1 MRVVTQDNI
10 RGAQRIGY
18 RSDIDGLRAIS
29 VLAVVLFHTFPTVV
43 RGGFVGVD
51 VFFVISGFL
60 ITRIISKSIDE
71 ESFSI
76 VWFYRQRILRIFP
89 SLIIVLA
96 TAYAF
101 GWMSLYADEFKR
113 LALHIIGGATFTAAL
128 RQKDAAYAVALAE
141 SLLSADPI
149 MGRAAVLA
157 YDRAKAYAP
166 DDDEGKMIEIVSKKK

>member
-1 MRVVTQDNI
+1 MKVVSQDDV

-29 VLAVVLFHTFPTVV
+29 VLAVVLFHSFPNLV

-60 ITRIISKSIDE
+60 ITGIISKSIE
-71 ESFSI
+71 HNNFSV

-89 SLIIVLA
+89 SLIVVLA
-96 TAYAF
+96 AAYAF

-113 LALHIIGGATFTAAL
+113 LALHIIGGATFTAN
-128 RQKDAAYAVALAE
+128 
-141 SLLSADPI
+141 
-149 MGRAAVLA
+149 
-157 YDRAKAYAP
+157 
-166 DDDEGKMIEIVSKKK
+166 IVV